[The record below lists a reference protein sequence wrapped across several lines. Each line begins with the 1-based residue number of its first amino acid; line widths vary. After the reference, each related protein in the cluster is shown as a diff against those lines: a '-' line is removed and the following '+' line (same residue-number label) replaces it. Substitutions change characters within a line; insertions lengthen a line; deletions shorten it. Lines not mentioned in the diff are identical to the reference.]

1 MSFNQTE
8 PGSKRLKMEAAVP
21 NPEKRLPTEP
31 PAGIPMQLDPYRIKE
46 MMAQAKQQ
54 IAQRKSQLNINNLNT
69 GQNKQSTRATE
80 LQAKIAEKMNALVNS
95 GDIVLNTRPSTK
107 LILDAE
113 GRTIDL
119 NTGALVQLNQ
129 AAPTVKANI
138 RVNKK
143 KEVPEDRKKKAFSP
157 SPAPSP
163 LPTEAKFTDPR
174 LAIKPA
180 NRIKR
185 SFKFHEQGKFV
196 KEAQKARAKAQLER
210 LQSDIS
216 QTAQKTG
223 IASAAKLAV
232 IQPRV
237 VQSTAVPDIEW
248 WDSLVIQKEEYPES
262 LDDLSINDTLTRLVE
277 HPIQAEPPT
286 APLEE
291 TPIKLFLTTK
301 ERRKLR
307 RQTRME
313 AQKELQE
320 KVRLGLLPPPEP
332 KVRLANLMR
341 VLGTEAVQDPTKVE
355 AHVRAQMAKRVRQ
368 HEENNAARK
377 LTPDQRR
384 DKKIRKLQEDTSLGV
399 QVAIYRVK
407 KLNNPAHKF
416 KVETNARQYM
426 MTGIVL
432 LHHECNVV
440 IVEGGPKQQ
449 NKYKRLMLH
458 RIKWS
463 QDEDEEEEKRNGCR
477 LVWEG
482 TSTNRNFGDVTFKLC
497 STENVARE
505 TLKKKGVEYYWDLAY
520 SGAVLE
526 QTTT

>member
-1 MSFNQTE
+1 M
-8 PGSKRLKMEAAVP
+8 
-21 NPEKRLPTEP
+21 
-31 PAGIPMQLDPYRIKE
+31 
-46 MMAQAKQQ
+46 
-54 IAQRKSQLNINNLNT
+54 
-69 GQNKQSTRATE
+69 
-80 LQAKIAEKMNALVNS
+80 
-95 GDIVLNTRPSTK
+95 
-107 LILDAE
+107 
-113 GRTIDL
+113 

-138 RVNKK
+138 RVTKK
-143 KEVPEDRKKKAFSP
+143 KDTTEERKKKAFSP

-163 LPTEAKFTDPR
+163 LPSETKFSDPR
-174 LAIKPA
+174 LSIKPA
-180 NRIKR
+180 SRLKR
-185 SFKFHEQGKFV
+185 SFRFHEQGKFV

-210 LQSDIS
+210 LQSDIF

-237 VQSTAVPDIEW
+237 VQSSAIPDIEW
-248 WDSLVIQKEEYPES
+248 WDSLVIQQEEYPDCMDS
-262 LDDLSINDTLTRLVE
+262 LSINDTLTRLVE

-286 APLEE
+286 APIEE

-313 AQKELQE
+313 TQKELQE

-416 KVETNARQYM
+416 KV
-426 MTGIVL
+426 ISVKISVVL
-432 LHHECNVV
+432 MAIMLFNRL
-440 IVEGGPKQQ
+440 
-449 NKYKRLMLH
+449 KR
-458 RIKWS
+458 
-463 QDEDEEEEKRNGCR
+463 
-477 LVWEG
+477 
-482 TSTNRNFGDVTFKLC
+482 
-497 STENVARE
+497 
-505 TLKKKGVEYYWDLAY
+505 TLIN
-520 SGAVLE
+520 
-526 QTTT
+526 T